1 MPRTNP
7 NDQSP
12 NPAKRW
18 FLWKGDEG
26 KIKYWDKE
34 TESEITVELPF
45 EFILLDRLATV
56 KGWHDAS
63 ESGIYSNEVRKTTD
77 EPFIVRAFKMKEQI
91 ASGFYSDIKDKIK
104 SAGGRFNLNLYL
116 AFTGDNG
123 DLEIGSLILHGAPM
137 SAWIELEKV
146 NKKAVFEKGI
156 IITGFK
162 EGKKGAIKFRV
173 PEFTL
178 ADIPP
183 ELDNK
188 AGELQKILQTHLTRY
203 LSRKTDSLDQTP
215 KVEEEDISQAPPPD
229 DDDEIPF

>member
-1 MPRTNP
+1 MARTNP

-12 NPAKRW
+12 NPAQRW

-34 TESEITVELPF
+34 TETEIMVELPF

-77 EPFIVRAFKMKEQI
+77 EPFTVRAFKMKEQI
-91 ASGFYSDIKDKIK
+91 ASGFYADIKDKIK
-104 SAGGRFNLNLYL
+104 AAGGRFNLNLYI
-116 AFTGDNG
+116 AFTGDSG
-123 DLEIGSLILHGAPM
+123 ELEIGSLMLHGGAM
-137 SAWIELEKV
+137 SAWIDLEKE
-146 NKKAVFEKGI
+146 NRKQVFQQGI
-156 IITGFK
+156 VITGFK

-178 ADIPP
+178 VDIPP
-183 ELDNK
+183 NLDDK
-188 AGELQKILQTHLTRY
+188 AGELQKVLQSHLTRY
-203 LSRKTDSLDQTP
+203 LSRKTDPLDQTP
-215 KVEEEDISQAPPPD
+215 KVEEEDASQVRP